1 MTAHA
6 SPAIIPFPQDRVRK
20 PVDVACASAE
30 AEVLI
35 FTGVQVE
42 RLDSTTTV
50 SPQPRKPRR
59 AARKGLD
66 GF

>member
-20 PVDVACASAE
+20 PMDVENPSAR

-42 RLDSTTTV
+42 RLDTANTV

-59 AARKGLD
+59 AARKLRE

>member
-20 PVDVACASAE
+20 PIDVENLSAR

-42 RLDSTTTV
+42 RLEPHAV

>member
-1 MTAHA
+1 MTVHA
-6 SPAIIPFPQDRVRK
+6 SPAIIPFPQDRARK
-20 PVDVACASAE
+20 PVAGERVTAR

-42 RLDSTTTV
+42 RLEPGAV

-59 AARKGLD
+59 PARKASKAS
-66 GF
+66 

>member
-20 PVDVACASAE
+20 TMDVEHATAR

-59 AARKGLD
+59 AARKLRE